1 MPESQW
7 PVSQKPAREF
17 QTTQWSLVVAAGTA
31 STAASREALGQL
43 CETYWHPLYCYARGR
58 GYAADE
64 ARDLTQGFF
73 TTLIEKGYVRAADP
87 QRGRFRS
94 FLLTAFKHFLAN
106 EYDREH
112 ALKRG
117 GGSTFVAIDA
127 EAAEERFRGEPRD
140 ERTPERDYERQ
151 WALALLEVA
160 LGRLREEFVAGK
172 HEARF
177 DGLKEFLTG
186 DAGSYSFAAELLGM
200 SEGAVK
206 VAVHRLRKRFRDLVR
221 AEIARLV
228 EDPRD
233 VDDEIRMLFSALGR

>member
-7 PVSQKPAREF
+7 PVSKKPARAF
-17 QTTQWSLVVAAGTA
+17 QTTQWSLVVEAGAA
-31 STAASREALGQL
+31 STAVSREALGQL
-43 CETYWHPLYCYARGR
+43 CESYWHPLYCYARGR
-58 GYAADE
+58 GYSADD

-106 EYDREH
+106 QYDRER

-117 GGSTFVAIDA
+117 GGSTFVALDA
-127 EAAEERFRGEPRD
+127 DEAEQRFRGEPHD
-140 ERTPERDYERQ
+140 ERTPERVYERQ
-151 WALALLEVA
+151 WALALLDVA
-160 LGRLREEFVAGK
+160 IGRLREEYVASEQ
-172 HEARF
+172 EARF

-186 DAGSYSFAAELLGM
+186 DAAPYSLAAERLGM
-200 SEGAVK
+200 TEGAVK
-206 VAVHRLRKRFRDLVR
+206 VAVHRLRKRLREHVR

-228 EDPRD
+228 AEPRD
-233 VDDEIRMLFSALGR
+233 VDDEIRVLITALGR

>member
-7 PVSQKPAREF
+7 PVSKKPAYAF
-17 QTTQWSLVVAAGTA
+17 QTTQWSLVSAAGAA
-31 STAASREALGQL
+31 STAASRQALGQL
-43 CETYWHPLYCYARGR
+43 CESYWHPLYCYARRR
-58 GYAADE
+58 GYSADE
-64 ARDLTQGFF
+64 ARDQTQGFF

-106 EYDREH
+106 EYDRER

-117 GGSTFVAIDA
+117 GGSTLVALDA
-127 EAAEERFRGEPRD
+127 EEAEQRFRGEPPD
-140 ERTPERDYERQ
+140 ERTPERVYERR
-151 WALALLEVA
+151 WALALLDLA
-160 LGRLREEFVAGK
+160 LGRLREEFAASEQ
-172 HEARF
+172 EARF

-186 DAGSYSFAAELLGM
+186 DAAPYALAAERLGM
-200 SEGAVK
+200 TEGAVK
-206 VAVHRLRKRFRDLVR
+206 VAVHRLRKRFRELVR

-233 VDDEIRMLFSALGR
+233 VDDEIRVLFSALG